1 MWAKKSL
8 GQNFLISPRITENIA
23 LSANLQTDELVLEIG
38 PGKGALTKEL
48 LRHGAKVLAVEK
60 DDRLIPL
67 LEEMFASEIRV
78 GKLTLIHGDILEIQL
93 DEYLKEPYKLV
104 ANIPYYITG
113 ELLRLFLSRDRKPEM
128 IILMVQKEIS
138 DRLRDTKE
146 SILSLAVKAYGN
158 VSLVTNVS
166 RGNFF
171 PIPNV
176 DSAVIKI
183 DKIKNP
189 FETAAQEKRYF
200 ELVKTGFAHK
210 RKKLISNLEKVV
222 PKENLKNIFKESGL
236 SENSRPE
243 EIKLETWI
251 NWSNKL

>member
-23 LSANLQTDELVLEIG
+23 LSANLQKNELVLEIG

-113 ELLRLFLSRDRKPEM
+113 ELLRLFLSRDTKPEM

-146 SILSLAVKAYGN
+146 SILSLAVKSYGN

-251 NWSNKL
+251 NWSKKL

>member
-1 MWAKKSL
+1 
-8 GQNFLISPRITENIA
+8 
-23 LSANLQTDELVLEIG
+23 
-38 PGKGALTKEL
+38 
-48 LRHGAKVLAVEK
+48 
-60 DDRLIPL
+60 
-67 LEEMFASEIRV
+67 
-78 GKLTLIHGDILEIQL
+78 
-93 DEYLKEPYKLV
+93 
-104 ANIPYYITG
+104 
-113 ELLRLFLSRDRKPEM
+113 M

-146 SILSLAVKAYGN
+146 SILSLAVKSYGN

-251 NWSNKL
+251 NWSKKL